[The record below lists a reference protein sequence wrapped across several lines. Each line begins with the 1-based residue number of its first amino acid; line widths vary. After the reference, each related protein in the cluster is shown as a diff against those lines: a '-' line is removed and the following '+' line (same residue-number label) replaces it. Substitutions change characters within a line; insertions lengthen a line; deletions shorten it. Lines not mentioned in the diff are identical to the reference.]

1 MTVTI
6 RPASVDDA
14 QPIARV
20 RIDCW
25 RSTYRGLI
33 PDAYL
38 DAMDIDASAALWTR
52 VLSTATDR
60 ASVFVADDG
69 DIVGFAAG
77 NMLEEPRHGLNA
89 ELSAAYVR
97 RDHQRA
103 GIGRR
108 LVDAVARAQRTQGAR
123 GLIVWVIAGNKG
135 ARAFY
140 ERLGA
145 TLLLEQ
151 PFEWDGMPLV
161 EAGYGFSDIEA
172 LIRACETDG
181 AHGPTVH

>member
-1 MTVTI
+1 MTLTI

-38 DAMDIDASAALWTR
+38 DAMEIDASAALWTR
-52 VLSTATDR
+52 VLSAATDR
-60 ASVFVADDG
+60 ASVFVADDDG

-77 NMLEEPRHGLNA
+77 NLLEEPRHGLNA

-97 RDHQRA
+97 RAPSRPSCCSRRPARPRA
-103 GIGRR
+103 RMR
-108 LVDAVARAQRTQGAR
+108 V
-123 GLIVWVIAGNKG
+123 
-135 ARAFY
+135 Y
-140 ERLGA
+140 EA
-145 TLLLEQ
+145 
-151 PFEWDGMPLV
+151 
-161 EAGYGFSDIEA
+161 S
-172 LIRACETDG
+172 
-181 AHGPTVH
+181 